1 MRAFATRCVHSG
13 ESPDPSTGAHGVPLY
28 QNVTYAFDRY
38 DDLLA
43 MRAGDLTHLSYHPRG
58 NPTVRALE
66 AKVADLEGAESC
78 IALNSGMAAISGA
91 IMALVGRG
99 GHLVAS
105 SQIYDLTREFVQE
118 ILPQFGCSVSLVD
131 INDPDAIA
139 DAITPETRAI
149 YAEPVSN
156 PCLQMTD
163 LAMVA
168 RVANAHDVP
177 LAVDNTFLSPALLRP
192 IELGATVVI
201 HSATKYLSG
210 NGQAQGGVVSGPA
223 EVTEKV
229 REQVQLWGTVM
240 PAFSAW
246 VILSGIHTLALRM
259 ERHSANALEVARY
272 LQTRPEIESVIY
284 PGLASHG
291 DADQAGD
298 AGMPSA
304 FGGMITFTLRQP
316 ERTGAFIDLL
326 QVCTLAT
333 SLGET
338 STLIWPWTYGGLIR
352 ISTGL
357 EDAQDLI
364 ADFAQALDAIA

>member
-38 DDLLA
+38 DDLQA
-43 MRAGDLTHLSYHPRG
+43 MRAGDLAHLSYHPRG

-66 AKVADLEGAESC
+66 TKVADLEGAESC

-91 IMALVGRG
+91 ILALVGRG

-105 SQIYDLTREFVQE
+105 SQIYDLTRDFVQE
-118 ILPQFGCSVSLVD
+118 VLPQFGCSVSFVD
-131 INDPDAIA
+131 INDPVAIA
-139 DAITPETRAI
+139 SAITPGTRAI

-156 PCLQMTD
+156 PYLQMTD

-168 RVANAHDVP
+168 RVANEHGIP

-192 IELGATVVI
+192 IELGATVVV

-210 NGQAQGGVVSGPA
+210 NGQAQGGVISGPA
-223 EVTEKV
+223 AVTEKV

-259 ERHSANALEVARY
+259 ERHSANALKLASY
-272 LQTRPEIESVIY
+272 LQTRPEIERVIY
-284 PGLASHG
+284 PGLPCPGETSPA
-291 DADQAGD
+291 AGD
-298 AGMPSA
+298 GAPSSY
-304 FGGMITFTLRQP
+304 GGMITMTLRQP
-316 ERTGAFIDLL
+316 ARIGEFIDRL

-338 STLIWPWTYGGLIR
+338 STLVWPWTYGGLIR

-357 EDAQDLI
+357 EDAVDLI
-364 ADFAQALDAIA
+364 ADFAQALDVIA